1 MAIRLKLS
9 KKVITEKLIDLKFF
23 ITMLGTMV
31 WREALHTNYS
41 TVLLDYVA
49 LSLYLSLEINFDL
62 MWLKN
67 EVHIV
72 LYFISC

>member
-9 KKVITEKLIDLKFF
+9 KKVITDVLIDLKFF

-41 TVLLDYVA
+41 TVLLDYRH
-49 LSLYLSLEINFDL
+49 SLYSNLEINFDL

>member
-9 KKVITEKLIDLKFF
+9 KKVITDVLIDLKFF

-41 TVLLDYVA
+41 MSHLAYT
-49 LSLYLSLEINFDL
+49 
-62 MWLKN
+62 
-67 EVHIV
+67 
-72 LYFISC
+72 

>member
-9 KKVITEKLIDLKFF
+9 KKVITDVLIDLKFF

-41 TVLLDYVA
+41 TVLLDYRQA
-49 LSLYLSLEINFDL
+49 YT
-62 MWLKN
+62 
-67 EVHIV
+67 
-72 LYFISC
+72 